1 MNIAVYLGAYPGNDP
16 KYARLAEETG
26 RMIAGHGD
34 TLVFGGARLGLMNI
48 LASAV
53 KEGQGKVIGVM
64 PEFMYAKGRGR
75 NDLDEMIITE
85 DMPTR
90 RKKMLELSDVCIA
103 LPGGVGTL
111 EEIAEAVSA
120 LRLGLHQSPCVFLN
134 LDGYYEPVRDM
145 FAAMTANGFLK
156 PEEISHVYFAQT
168 LKEAEEIIGKY
179 R

>member
-16 KYARLAEETG
+16 KYTGLAAETG
-26 RMIAGHGD
+26 KMIAGHGD
-34 TLVFGGARLGLMNI
+34 TLVFGGAHLGLMSI

-53 KEGQGKVIGVM
+53 LDGGGKVIGVM

-75 NDLDEMIITE
+75 SDLSEMIITE
-85 DMPTR
+85 DMPSR

-111 EEIAEAVSA
+111 EEITEAVSA
-120 LRLGLHQSPCVFLN
+120 LRLGLHQSPCIFLN
-134 LDGYYEPVRDM
+134 FDGYYEPVREM
-145 FAAMTANGFLK
+145 LAAMIANGFLR
-156 PEEISHVYFAQT
+156 PEEISDVCFAET
-168 LKEAEEIIGKY
+168 LKEAEEIIEKY

>member
-64 PEFMYAKGRGR
+64 PEFMYAKAAAV
-75 NDLDEMIITE
+75 MIS
-85 DMPTR
+85 MR
-90 RKKMLELSDVCIA
+90 
-103 LPGGVGTL
+103 
-111 EEIAEAVSA
+111 
-120 LRLGLHQSPCVFLN
+120 
-134 LDGYYEPVRDM
+134 
-145 FAAMTANGFLK
+145 
-156 PEEISHVYFAQT
+156 
-168 LKEAEEIIGKY
+168 
-179 R
+179 